1 MKNVKRLIGIILT
14 LSMCLCCFGSVGVS
28 AGEAVTQEAYEPGK
42 PAGIYEYFTVDNV
55 NKAAIHLS
63 WINPTASTLKSIK
76 VYGDS
81 TYGENKFD
89 TLLTTI
95 ENPVAGAVEEYVV
108 KGADNAGLTTEP
120 DNNNWH
126 TFRVVFDFGLRT
138 NEVLISAKA
147 TADWNERVLRAK
159 TNTQSKVSV
168 TGSCANMPVFTQKLV
183 SGDDGY
189 VCFNANVKT
198 AEAGKGF
205 MLYIG
210 EGKLTAN
217 TKYNVKLTYKS
228 ETAFDWGGF
237 EIAEA
242 GDWTTLENTLTTD
255 SYGKVAIA
263 GYNISSF
270 KNLCIKSI
278 EVYTIP
284 SEGEE
289 PVLADSYAAG
299 TSSHATADISA
310 VGGVTTSLL
319 GNELSFNITG
329 SPTWVWEEDGS
340 VWRPVNRYNIYEVIN
355 GVRYLRAG
363 LARVKNEITAIP
375 VTLHNVPD
383 GVHKYEITCATD
395 EGRESEAKSI
405 KVTVL
410 PYEPKNAGA
419 IKGTTAKENK
429 INVSWINPSATS
441 LSKVSIYRIDPETG
455 ESELLSDGLDT
466 TPNKV
471 VEYMD
476 TLSERGQKN
485 HRILFEYSDGHQP
498 VEVYVA
504 CETSEATE
512 VRRVLTRV
520 PTEISSYTAS
530 SMTSTVPVTSFKLE
544 EENGNHYIKYTTN
557 IAEDSEEKTSLYFVL
572 DTKFDGDCNNNYTL
586 KFKAKSENEVKFDIY
601 SGEYTDNSNRRSQN
615 NVIPASDEWTELSYT
630 VNHFWAAGS
639 IFLGFKGAVEGLCI
653 DDVTLTHPDGTKH
666 LERDF
671 ESNINT
677 AFITPPTGVTAKG
690 KSGAAELNI
699 AASKAWWV
707 GADGASDG
715 VARAA
720 NRYKIY
726 EDVNGTR
733 VLRATIAKPKLE
745 VAIPTITLSGLTNE
759 KTYTYYVTCAD
770 NNGTIESAPVSVTV
784 TPTEKINVSDFGLY
798 QGSAAKT
805 KIKENMQYAVKVSV
819 VNGTAAS
826 RDAQLILAYYEDGA
840 LKSVVKSDKQTITS
854 GGSYDFSENVAIPS
868 TAGDTAELKCFI
880 WNAIDGLTP
889 LDAAGSYK
897 TK

>member
-14 LSMCLCCFGSVGVS
+14 LSMCLCCFGSLGVS
-28 AGEAVTQEAYEPGK
+28 AGEAVTQEAYEPGN

-108 KGADNAGLTTEP
+108 KGASNAGLTTAA

-147 TADWNERVLRAK
+147 TAGWNERVLRVN
-159 TNTQSKVSV
+159 TGTQSKVSV
-168 TGSCANMPVFTQKLV
+168 TGSCENMPVFTQKLV

-217 TKYNVKLTYKS
+217 TQYNVKLTCKS
-228 ETAFDWGGF
+228 ETAFNWGGF

-310 VGGVTTSLL
+310 VDGVTTSLL
-319 GNELSFNITG
+319 GNELSFNIKS
-329 SPTWVWEEDGS
+329 SPTWVWQEDGS

-363 LARVKNEITAIP
+363 LAKVKNGITAIP

-419 IKGTTAKENK
+419 IKGTTAAENK

-441 LSKVSIYRIDPETG
+441 LSKVSVYGIDPETG
-455 ESELLSDGLDT
+455 VSELLSDSLDT

-476 TLSERGQKN
+476 TLSEAGLKN
-485 HRILFEYSDGHQP
+485 YRVLFEYSDGHQP

-504 CETSEATE
+504 GQTSTATYL
-512 VRRVLTRV
+512 RQTLTNT
-520 PTEISSYTAS
+520 PKEISKYFA
-530 SMTSTVPVTSFKLE
+530 STVTNTIPVTAFGLTKE
-544 EENGNHYIKYTTN
+544 DDRNCVTFATN
-557 IAEDSEEKTSLYFVL
+557 IAQGSGETASIYFVL
-572 DTKFDGDCNNNYTL
+572 DTQMTANTYYTVS
-586 KFKAKSENEVKFDIY
+586 FKAKSENEEKFDIY
-601 SGEYTDNSNRRSQN
+601 TGTFEDGNKKATDV
-615 NVIPASDEWTELSYT
+615 VIPATDDWTT
-630 VNHFWAAGS
+630 VSCNIVAPWSPGS
-639 IFLGFKGAVEGLCI
+639 IFFGFKDTVEGVLI
-653 DDVTLTHPDGTKH
+653 DDLTVKEKDGSTVIFT
-666 LERDF
+666 RDF

-699 AASKAWWV
+699 AASEAWWV
-707 GADGASDG
+707 NGANASDG
-715 VARAA
+715 VTRTA
-720 NRYKIY
+720 NRYSIY

-733 VLRATIAKPKLE
+733 VLRATVAKPELDA
-745 VAIPTITLSGLTNE
+745 AIPTITLSGLTNE

-784 TPTEKINVSDFGLY
+784 TPTDKLKVSDFGLY
-798 QGSAAKT
+798 QGINTKS
-805 KIKENMQYAVKVSV
+805 KIKKDMQYAVKVSV

-854 GGSYDFSENVAIPS
+854 GGSYDFSEDVAIPS
-868 TAGDTAELKCFI
+868 TAGDTSELKCFI

-889 LDAAGSYK
+889 LNAAGSYK

>member
-14 LSMCLCCFGSVGVS
+14 LSMCLCCFGSLGVTAS
-28 AGEAVTQEAYEPGK
+28 EAVTQESYEPGK
-42 PAGIYEYFTVDNV
+42 PMAIWDLFTDESNANKAGIRLAWV
-55 NKAAIHLS
+55 
-63 WINPTASTLKSIK
+63 NPTASTLKSIK

-95 ENPVAGAVEEYVV
+95 ENPVAGAVEEYFV
-108 KGADNAGLTTEP
+108 KGADDAGLTTAA
-120 DNNNWH
+120 DTNNWH
-126 TFRVVFDFGLRT
+126 TFRVVFDFGDRT
-138 NEVLISAKA
+138 TDVLLSSRA
-147 TADWNERVLRAK
+147 TGGYDERILRAG
-159 TNTQSKVSV
+159 TGTQSKVYI
-168 TGSCANMPVFTQKLV
+168 TGWLSHMPVFDQVIENNGTDTYLKINNL
-183 SGDDGY
+183 
-189 VCFNANVKT
+189 AKT
-198 AEAGKGF
+198 NDRQLNLAVGA
-205 MLYIG
+205 
-210 EGKLTAN
+210 GKLTDG
-217 TKYNVKLTYKS
+217 TSYNVKISYKS
-228 ETAFDWGGF
+228 KTAFSWGGF
-237 EIAEA
+237 NFAA
-242 GDWTTLENTLTTD
+242 ADDWTTAEQTMTATGNGVVLQT
-255 SYGKVAIA
+255 YG
-263 GYNISSF
+263 ISSF
-270 KNLCIKSI
+270 TDFCIKSI

-284 SEGEE
+284 AEGEDA
-289 PVLADSYAAG
+289 VLADSYEVGA
-299 TSSHATADISA
+299 SSHATADISA

-319 GNELSFNITG
+319 GNELSFNITA
-329 SPTWVWEEDGS
+329 SPTWVWQEDGS

-363 LARVKNEITAIP
+363 LAKVKNGISAIP

-383 GVHKYEITCATD
+383 GVHKYEITCST
-395 EGRESEAKSI
+395 EIGRESEAKSI

-419 IKGTTAKENK
+419 IKGTTAAENK

-441 LSKVSIYRIDPETG
+441 LSKVSVYGIDPETG
-455 ESELLSDGLDT
+455 VSALLSDSLDT

-476 TLSERGQKN
+476 TLSEAGLKN
-485 HRILFEYSDGHQP
+485 YRILFEYSDGHQP

-504 CETSEATE
+504 GETSTATE
-512 VRRVLTRV
+512 VRRTLTKA
-520 PTEISSYTAS
+520 PAEISSYTARD
-530 SMTSTVPVTSFKLE
+530 MTTNVPVTSFKLE

-557 IAEDSEEKTSLYFVL
+557 IADGSDEKTSLYFVL
-572 DTKFDGDCNNNYTL
+572 DTKFDGDWQNNYTL

-601 SGEYTDNSNRRSQN
+601 GGEYADNNNLRSQN

-630 VNHFWAAGS
+630 VTHYWQAGN

-653 DDVTLTHPDGTKH
+653 DDVTLTHPNGTKH

-677 AFITPPTGVTAKG
+677 AFITPPTGAVAKG

-699 AASKAWWV
+699 AQSEAWYV
-707 GADGASDG
+707 GAADASDS
-715 VARAA
+715 VTRIA
-720 NRYKIY
+720 NRYNIY

-733 VLRATIAKPKLE
+733 VLRATVAKPKLE
-745 VAIPTITLSGLTNE
+745 VAIPTVTLSGLTNE

-784 TPTEKINVSDFGLY
+784 TPTDKLKVSDFGLY
-798 QGSAAKT
+798 QGSSTKT
-805 KIKENMQYAVKVSV
+805 KIKANMKYAVKVSV

-826 RDAQLILAYYEDGA
+826 QDAQLILAYYEDGA

-854 GGSYDFSENVAIPS
+854 GGSYDFSEDVAIPS
-868 TAGDTAELKCFI
+868 TAGDTSELKCFI

-889 LDAAGSYK
+889 LNAAGSYK